1 MSVNN
6 FLSGQGDILGQLR
19 PELEQL
25 RPKNEKWSKNK
36 MTLFKKLKDWWRS
49 RVPVRAPYRSKL
61 QKSVIRMR
69 RSRLEH
75 RKESQM
81 ITFES

>member
-1 MSVNN
+1 MDLAG
-6 FLSGQGDILGQLR
+6 LSDILGQLR
-19 PELEQL
+19 AILEQL
-25 RPKNEKWSKNK
+25 RPKYENRPKNK
-36 MTLFKKLKDWWRS
+36 MCIFAKLKEWWWS
-49 RVPVRAPYRSKL
+49 HVPVHAPYRSKS

-75 RKESQM
+75 RKESQV